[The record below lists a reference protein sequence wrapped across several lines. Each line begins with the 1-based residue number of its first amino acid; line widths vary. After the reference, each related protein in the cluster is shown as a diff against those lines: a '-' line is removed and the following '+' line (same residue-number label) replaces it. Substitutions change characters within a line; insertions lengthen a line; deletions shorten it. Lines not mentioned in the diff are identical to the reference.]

1 MQRRRVAGLD
11 YSAKLEE
18 LIQKDN
24 GVIST
29 KIATEAGHSKDLSF

>member
-1 MQRRRVAGLD
+1 VD

-18 LIQKDN
+18 LIQKDY

-29 KIATEAGHSKDLSF
+29 KIATEAGIPRTIILNL